1 MRTTTNG
8 DVFLLDDQGLSI
20 FYFRKDQR
28 VLSSALSREKLLQ
41 LLLSTGEFGLVDYFK
56 TKVGLPEYSLQDLQA
71 AEALSVTCQLE
82 RKIMDKIMSLP
93 ISMVYPE
100 PVNLTGAR
108 VIEVIQGSGNGE
120 FVTSDDADFVGTKG
134 MSTCVALLIWQDLE
148 DKQQAIC
155 VHIDDFS
162 GKASLGGRSAAEFL
176 DLHIPR
182 FDLSKPL
189 SIHLFGGARMGG
201 RKTILEIY

>member
-1 MRTTTNG
+1 M
-8 DVFLLDDQGLSI
+8 
-20 FYFRKDQR
+20 
-28 VLSSALSREKLLQ
+28 
-41 LLLSTGEFGLVDYFK
+41 VDYFK

-71 AEALSVTCQLE
+71 AEALRATRQLDL
-82 RKIMDKIMSLP
+82 KIMDKIMSLP

-100 PVNLTGAR
+100 PVNLAGAR

-120 FVTSDDADFVGTKG
+120 FVTSDDVDFVGTKG
-134 MSTCVALLIWQDLE
+134 MSTCVALLIWQDLK
-148 DKQQAIC
+148 DRQQAIC

-189 SIHLFGGARMGG
+189 SIHLFGRHQY
-201 RKTILEIY
+201 RW